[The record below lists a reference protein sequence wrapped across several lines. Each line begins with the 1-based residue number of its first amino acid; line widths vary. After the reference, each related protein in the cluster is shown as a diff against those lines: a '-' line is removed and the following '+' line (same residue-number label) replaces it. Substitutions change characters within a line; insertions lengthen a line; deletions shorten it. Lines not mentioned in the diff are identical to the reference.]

1 MPEYLVVCC
10 WRSIKEVSLL
20 LGELTQQ
27 PDISPA
33 HAAQNAPAQRPGE
46 TTLLSIQ
53 QVTDS
58 VIRCTYY
65 TICMY
70 CVAVSLMSDV
80 SLDSHA

>member
-1 MPEYLVVCC
+1 MMPEYLVVCC

-27 PDISPA
+27 PDISAGPAGELTQQPDISSA

-53 QVTDS
+53 QVTPS
-58 VIRCTYY
+58 AFMNT
-65 TICMY
+65 
-70 CVAVSLMSDV
+70 
-80 SLDSHA
+80 